1 MSAFYH
7 KTVQATFLGT
17 AGSAVDLDADT
28 IRLAMVSSAYTYSDT
43 HQFYSDLTNVL
54 GAAAAYNTNVQLSG
68 VTMDATAALDA
79 NDVTITDTSA
89 TQCAAL
95 VLYKQGASAAAS
107 SLICIVTAASVG
119 LPFTPNGNALI
130 TWDNGAN
137 KIAKL

>member
-28 IRLAMVSSAYTYSDT
+28 IRVAMVTSAYTYSDA
-43 HQFYSDLTNVL
+43 HQFYSDLTNVI
-54 GAAAAYNTNVQLSG
+54 GAAAAYNTNAQLSG
-68 VTMDATAALDA
+68 VTMDATGAIDA

-89 TQCAAL
+89 SACAGL

-107 SLICIVTAASVG
+107 PLICYVNAGTG
-119 LPFTPNGNALI
+119 LPFTPNGNVLV

-137 KIAKL
+137 KIGKL